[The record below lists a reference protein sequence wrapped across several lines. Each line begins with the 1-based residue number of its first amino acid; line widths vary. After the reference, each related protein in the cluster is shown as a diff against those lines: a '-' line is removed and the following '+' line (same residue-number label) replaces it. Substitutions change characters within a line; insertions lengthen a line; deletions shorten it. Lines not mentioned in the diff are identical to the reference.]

1 MDFFQILQ
9 DFFIQYGYFAVFG
22 ALIICSL
29 GVPIPEDVTLV
40 CGGIIAGLGY
50 ANVHIMFAVG
60 MAGVLIGDGMM
71 FMVGKK
77 YGIKALKFRPIAR
90 IFTPARYKKMQE
102 KFERYGNWVL
112 FFARFMPG
120 LRTAMFLSAGMS
132 QKVSF
137 MRFLMMDGLAAL
149 ISVPIWVYLGEAGA
163 QNIGWLK
170 MMVQRFEYGIYAI
183 IVAVLLFFIALW
195 YYRKKKENKTENN
208 QHKS

>member
-1 MDFFQILQ
+1 MDFFLILQ

-22 ALIICSL
+22 ALLICSI
-29 GVPIPEDVTLV
+29 GVPIPEDITLV

-71 FMVGKK
+71 FMLGKT
-77 YGIKALKFRPIAR
+77 YGTKALKFRVVAR
-90 IFTPARYKKMQE
+90 IFTPTRYKKMQE
-102 KFERYGNWVL
+102 KFEKYGNWVL

-137 MRFLMMDGLAAL
+137 WRFLIMDGLAAL

-163 QNIGWLK
+163 QNIDWLK
-170 MMVQRFEYGIYAI
+170 QMVRRFEYGIYGI
-183 IVAVLLFFIALW
+183 IVLVLVVFVGLW
-195 YYRKKKENKTENN
+195 YYRKKKT
-208 QHKS
+208 SRRVM